1 MGGSLRRSLG
11 MACLNAG
18 YWMLDTREKTAWA
31 KAHPDMERP
40 LSNVIFYF
48 FYFIIFI

>member
-18 YWMLDTREKTAWA
+18 YWMFDIREKTAWA
-31 KAHPDMERP
+31 KAHP
-40 LSNVIFYF
+40 LKIAAWGSVY
-48 FYFIIFI
+48 Y

>member
-31 KAHPDMERP
+31 KAHPTQNRKSSMG
-40 LSNVIFYF
+40 
-48 FYFIIFI
+48 